1 MRKLMSIMAV
11 LVMSVLLVSMV
22 SALTTADVKFSEIEV
37 NGVELTF
44 DDDADVES
52 NNRVAIEEGEQID
65 VRVELE
71 AGNGATDI
79 QVEAD
84 ISGYEYD
91 DYTELEDTTHVF
103 TIQKGDTLPKTL
115 HLNMPTKL
123 DKDEY
128 WLRLR
133 IMDKKSAT
141 VEKVVKLSVEPKRHA
156 IDVKDVAFSPSSTVK
171 AGRTLL
177 ATVLLENY
185 GDKHEKDVKVTVTI
199 PALGVSATEFM
210 DVVAM
215 DDKNGLN
222 NIDYEDV
229 PEVFLPI
236 PADAAAGEYKVDVVV
251 KYDDL
256 RETVTKSY
264 NVNVAENEMFKT
276 SDKLVLAVGPE
287 FQTVAQGNSVT
298 YGVALTN
305 AGSASKAYTVSAV
318 SGNGV
323 TASVSES
330 LAVLGA
336 GENKVVYVTVTPGA
350 NTPVGEQVV
359 SVTIKSGSE
368 TLETVALRAS
378 VVAGSDNFN
387 LRNGLEIALIVLVV
401 LLVVIGLI
409 VGFSRL
415 KRDDEEEQTYY

>member
-1 MRKLMSIMAV
+1 
-11 LVMSVLLVSMV
+11 
-22 SALTTADVKFSEIEV
+22 
-37 NGVELTF
+37 
-44 DDDADVES
+44 
-52 NNRVAIEEGEQID
+52 
-65 VRVELE
+65 
-71 AGNGATDI
+71 
-79 QVEAD
+79 
-84 ISGYEYD
+84 
-91 DYTELEDTTHVF
+91 
-103 TIQKGDTLPKTL
+103 
-115 HLNMPTKL
+115 
-123 DKDEY
+123 
-128 WLRLR
+128 
-133 IMDKKSAT
+133 
-141 VEKVVKLSVEPKRHA
+141 
-156 IDVKDVAFSPSSTVK
+156 
-171 AGRTLL
+171 
-177 ATVLLENY
+177 
-185 GDKHEKDVKVTVTI
+185 
-199 PALGVSATEFM
+199 
-210 DVVAM
+210 M